1 MTSAYSTDLKLELMV
16 TGENA
21 GTWGDNTNNNLN
33 LIQQAIAGFE
43 SIALSDGG
51 TVTLAMTDKAIST
64 ARNMV
69 IKFTGTLTGAST
81 VTIPDTIEKFYI
93 FDCSAVV
100 GPTNLTI
107 KTASGTGFTLD
118 AAKIYS
124 AYTDGTNLNEIS
136 LDTLGGT
143 VAAAQVTPAGS
154 DTQIQFNNGGAL
166 GASSNLTWDDTNL
179 TIGSASGDLR
189 LTDDDQSH
197 YVALQAGAMAA
208 NATFTLPTADG
219 SADQVIK
226 TDGSGN
232 LSFVTVSG
240 GTAWQA
246 VKTAAFNATAGE
258 GYFVD
263 TSGGAITATLPA
275 SPSIGDTFEF
285 KDYAQT
291 FVTNN
296 LTIDPN
302 GNPFE
307 GLSDTNHVA
316 SQNRMAITI
325 TYSDSTKGYVAT
337 ASANA
342 QADVNTGDFNIV
354 APPYTVDFLVIAG
367 GGGAGGSYGAGAG
380 GAGGYR
386 NSYNSE
392 SSGGGGSAESAISLV
407 PGTTYTI
414 TIGGGG
420 GGPTGDDSSI
430 SGSGFTTVTSTG
442 GGQGGAPAQAGG
454 SGGGG
459 AGHGG
464 TNPGGSGTANQ
475 GRPGGTG
482 SGGNYIRTGG
492 GGGGAANSGNTG
504 AENAAAGN
512 GGNGVASTI
521 TGSSVTRGGGG
532 GGGGQAG
539 HSATGGSGG
548 SGGGGNGS
556 ANNSSAN
563 AGTANTGGGSGAYE
577 HGGPG
582 GGSGVVILRMPDA
595 NYSGTTTGSP
605 TVATGVGGTDTVLT
619 FNASGSYT
627 A

>member
-1 MTSAYSTDLKLELMV
+1 MASSYSTDLKLELMV

-33 LIQQAIAGFE
+33 LIQQAIAGYE
-43 SIALSDGG
+43 AVALTDGG
-51 TVTLAMTDKAIST
+51 TVALAMTDKTISN

-69 IKFTGTLTGAST
+69 IKFTGTLTTAST
-81 VTIPDTIEKFYI
+81 VTIPDSIEKFYI

-100 GPTNLTI
+100 APTNLTI

-118 AAKIYS
+118 RAAIYA
-124 AYTDGTNLNEIS
+124 AYSDGTNLNEIS

-154 DTQIQFNNGGAL
+154 DTQIQFNDGGAL
-166 GASSNLTWDDTNL
+166 GASSNLTWDDNNL

-189 LTDDDQSH
+189 LTDADQSH
-197 YVALQAGAMAA
+197 YVALQAGAMTA
-208 NATFTLPTADG
+208 NTTFTLPVADG

-232 LSFVTVSG
+232 LSFVTISG

-246 VKTAAFNATAGE
+246 VKTADFNAAAGE

-263 TSGGAITATLPA
+263 TSGGAVTATLPA
-275 SPSIGDTFEF
+275 SPTIGDYFVF

-291 FVTNN
+291 FATNN

-302 GNPFE
+302 GNAFE
-307 GLSDTNHVA
+307 GLSDTNHIA
-316 SQNRMAITI
+316 SQNRMAVTI
-325 TYSDSTKGYVAT
+325 TYSDATKGYVAT
-337 ASANA
+337 ASVNA
-342 QADVNTGDFNIV
+342 SADVNTGDYNIV
-354 APPYTVDFLVIAG
+354 APPYSVDYLVIAG
-367 GGGAGGSYGAGAG
+367 GGNGGGSHGAGGG

-386 NSYNSE
+386 NSYGAE
-392 SSGGGGSAESAISLV
+392 ASGGGGSAESAASMI
-407 PGTTYTI
+407 PGTVYTI
-414 TIGGGG
+414 TVGAGGGSNG
-420 GGPTGDDSSI
+420 GDSSI
-430 SGSGFTTVTSTG
+430 SGTGFSTITSTG
-442 GGQGGAPAQAGG
+442 GGNGGAPGQAGG

-464 TNPGGSGTANQ
+464 VQPGGAGTANQ
-475 GRPGGTG
+475 GRPGGNG
-482 SGGNYIRTGG
+482 SGGNSQRSGG
-492 GGGGAANSGNTG
+492 GGGGATNSGNTG
-504 AENAAAGN
+504 AVQGPAGN

-532 GGGGQAG
+532 GGGGQSG
-539 HSATGGSGG
+539 GPSPGSGG
-548 SGGGGNGS
+548 SGGGGNG
-556 ANNSSAN
+556 ALTGGTPQ
-563 AGTANTGGGSGAYE
+563 AGTANTGGGSGGGD
-577 HGGPG
+577 HGGSG
-582 GGSGVVILRMPDA
+582 GGSGVVILRMPTA

-605 TVATGVGGTDTVLT
+605 TVTVDGTDTVLT
-619 FNASGSYT
+619 FTGSGTYT

>member
-81 VTIPDTIEKFYI
+81 VTIPDSIEKFYI

-154 DTQIQFNNGGAL
+154 DTQIQFNDGGAL
-166 GASSNLTWDDTNL
+166 GASSDLTWDDNNL
-179 TIGSASGDLR
+179 TIGAAQGDLR

-208 NATFTLPTADG
+208 NATFTLPIADG

-246 VKTAAFNATAGE
+246 VKTSAFNATAGE

-263 TSGGAITATLPA
+263 TSSGAITATLPA

-291 FVTNN
+291 FATNN

-302 GNPFE
+302 GNAFE
-307 GLSDTNHVA
+307 GLSDTNHLA

-325 TYSDSTKGYVAT
+325 TYSDATKGYVAT

-342 QADVNTGDFNIV
+342 QADVNNGDYNIV
-354 APPYTVDFLVIAG
+354 APPYDVDFLLIAAG
-367 GGGAGGSYGAGAG
+367 GNAGGSYGAAAG

-392 SSGGGGSAESAISLV
+392 TSGGGGSAESALSLV
-407 PGTTYTI
+407 PGTVYTI
-414 TIGGGG
+414 TVGAGGGS
-420 GGPTGDDSSI
+420 PTGDDSSI
-430 SGSGFTTVTSTG
+430 SGTGLTTITSIG
-442 GGQGGAPAQAGG
+442 GGAGGPPGNDGG

-464 TNPGGSGTANQ
+464 ANPGGAGTANQ

-482 SGGNYIRTGG
+482 SGGNTYRTGG

-504 AENAAAGN
+504 SVQGPAGN

-532 GGGGQAG
+532 GGGGQSG
-539 HSATGGSGG
+539 GGTSGGSGG

-556 ANNSSAN
+556 TNNSGAN
-563 AGTANTGGGSGAYE
+563 AGAANTGGGSGAYE

-582 GGSGVVILRMPDA
+582 GGSGVIILRMPTA

-605 TVATGVGGTDTVLT
+605 TVSVDGTDTVIV
-619 FNASGSYT
+619 FNATGSYT

>member
-154 DTQIQFNNGGAL
+154 DTQIQFNDGGAL
-166 GASSNLTWDDTNL
+166 GASSDLTWDDNNL
-179 TIGSASGDLR
+179 TIGAAQGDLR

-208 NATFTLPTADG
+208 NATFTLPIADG

-246 VKTAAFNATAGE
+246 VKTSAFNATAGE

-263 TSGGAITATLPA
+263 TSSGAITATLPA

-291 FVTNN
+291 FATNN

-302 GNPFE
+302 GNAFE
-307 GLSDTNHVA
+307 GLSDTNHLA

-325 TYSDSTKGYVAT
+325 TYSDATKGYVAT

-342 QADVNTGDFNIV
+342 QADVNNGDYNIV
-354 APPYTVDFLVIAG
+354 APPYDVDFLLIAAG
-367 GGGAGGSYGAGAG
+367 GNAGGSYGAAAG

-392 SSGGGGSAESAISLV
+392 TSGGGGSAESALSLV
-407 PGTTYTI
+407 PGTVYTI
-414 TIGGGG
+414 TVGAGGGS
-420 GGPTGDDSSI
+420 PTGDDSSI
-430 SGSGFTTVTSTG
+430 SGTGLTTITSIG
-442 GGQGGAPAQAGG
+442 GGAGGPPGNDGG

-464 TNPGGSGTANQ
+464 ANPGGAGTANQ

-482 SGGNYIRTGG
+482 SGGNTYRTGG

-504 AENAAAGN
+504 SVQGPAGN

-532 GGGGQAG
+532 GGGGQSG
-539 HSATGGSGG
+539 GGTSGGSGG

-556 ANNSSAN
+556 TNNSGAN
-563 AGTANTGGGSGAYE
+563 AGAANTGGGSGAYE

-582 GGSGVVILRMPDA
+582 GGSGVIILRMPTA

-605 TVATGVGGTDTVLT
+605 TVSVDGTDTVIV
-619 FNASGSYT
+619 FNATGSYT